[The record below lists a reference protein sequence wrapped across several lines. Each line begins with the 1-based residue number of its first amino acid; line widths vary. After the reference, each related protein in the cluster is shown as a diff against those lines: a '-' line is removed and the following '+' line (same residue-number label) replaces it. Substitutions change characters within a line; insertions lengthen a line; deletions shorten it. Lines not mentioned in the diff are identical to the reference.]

1 MSRMVVGLVALA
13 LLTGCVTE
21 TTNERQPA
29 PKSVQLQARL
39 DLARGYLEQRE
50 FTRALDPLERAL
62 EIDPRSAEAHTL
74 MAVVYQAQGEPDL
87 AEDHYRQALRHEP
100 RNAMALN
107 NYGTFLYGQGRFE
120 DALDPLR
127 RLVQDPNYRE
137 RAVAYQN
144 LGLTELK
151 VGNRDRARKAFER
164 ALSFNVVLPR
174 SGLELAHLAYD
185 AGDYAEATRYFDMFR
200 ERARQTP
207 RSLCLGLRLARRAG
221 DTDRQASYEIAL
233 KNLFPNSA
241 EAKRCLQEG

>member
-1 MSRMVVGLVALA
+1 MSRIVVGLFAA
-13 LLTGCVTE
+13 LLLAGCVTE
-21 TTNERQPA
+21 STNTRQPA
-29 PKSVQLQARL
+29 PKPVQLQARL

-87 AEDHYRQALRHEP
+87 AEQHYRQALRYEP
-100 RNAMALN
+100 SNAMALN
-107 NYGTFLYGQGRFE
+107 NYGTFLYAQGRFE

-127 RLVQDPNYRE
+127 SLVRDPNYRE

-144 LGLTELK
+144 LGLTELQ
-151 VGNRDRARKAFER
+151 VGNKDRAREAFER
-164 ALSFNVVLPR
+164 ALSFNTVLPR
-174 SGLELAHLAYD
+174 SGLELAQLSYE
-185 AGDYAEATRYFDMFR
+185 AGDYQEAARYYDMFR

-207 RSLCLGLRLARRAG
+207 RSLCLGLRLARLSG
-221 DTDRQASYEIAL
+221 DDNGRASYEIAL
-233 KNLFPNSA
+233 KNLFPDSA